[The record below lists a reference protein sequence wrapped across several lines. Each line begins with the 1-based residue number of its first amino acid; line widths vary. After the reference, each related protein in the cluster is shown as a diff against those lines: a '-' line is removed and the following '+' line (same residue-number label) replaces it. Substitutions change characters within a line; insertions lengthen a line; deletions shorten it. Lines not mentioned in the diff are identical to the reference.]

1 MFIVIFFLIK
11 DFTMNQLLQDIRFG
25 VCHSP
30 QEVWEVQEFE
40 EQSISGT
47 GQQSTDNLII
57 FIQTVVFGGLKFD
70 KKNNKWFY

>member
-1 MFIVIFFLIK
+1 
-11 DFTMNQLLQDIRFG
+11 MNQLLQDIRFG
-25 VCHSP
+25 VYHSLR
-30 QEVWEVQEFE
+30 EVWGVQEFE

-57 FIQTVVFGGLKFD
+57 FTQTVVFGGLKFD